1 MAGFAIWSRF
11 AGHPGR
17 SAKTRYALRLKSDHS
32 IGAGHY
38 RRRNRTEI
46 MFGRPKDWR
55 RVATRYGRCA
65 GSFLP
70 PSPSRPPLCSGCDN
84 Q

>member
-32 IGAGHY
+32 IGAGHGEIISKEKC
-38 RRRNRTEI
+38 NTEKI
-46 MFGRPKDWR
+46 FIE
-55 RVATRYGRCA
+55 
-65 GSFLP
+65 GSP
-70 PSPSRPPLCSGCDN
+70 HTAVCMQG
-84 Q
+84 